1 MDISLKM
8 PIERFGW
15 RASIGVGAF
24 SCGVLLYELC
34 LTRVLSVVFYYH
46 TAFLALSL
54 AMLGL
59 GAGAVWV
66 YLRDATLSIE
76 STTGTRPES
85 PTKDLFSVQAW
96 LLGAAWG
103 MALMP
108 ILLGWLRFPT
118 DLLESPFR
126 PQFLLIFSTVSLVA
140 LIPFVCCGVVLSRWF
155 VVYRRDVPRLYGWDL
170 AGAALGALLLVPW
183 MGWLGGPTGLL
194 GCATLMVAV
203 HWWMFAEQEGLLWRW
218 VATSGIGGLLVFQGL
233 FAIWTIQIDFS
244 PDAKDRRI
252 LYKKWNAFSRVVLLP
267 PQDWDRAISDQQ
279 RDVWRGRLP
288 EQREALIDINA
299 YAPYLAF
306 DGDLRKVRYLGELVS
321 NAAYHLLPQG
331 QRVVVLGPGGG
342 KDILG
347 ALLFAPKKVT
357 GIELNPILIH
367 DILKHRLRKFSGNLI
382 EHPKVRWIVGEGRS
396 ELERLHETFDV
407 IVANSVVTWAAHSS
421 GGMNLAEHSL
431 YTREACGLYMDRLS
445 EQGILSV
452 SLWDLGH
459 HALILRWIRTC
470 EQAAKQRGIASLADH
485 TIVLSNAWSPKA
497 MFSTV
502 LISKSPFSPEQRL
515 AAKSF
520 AEQYGFVA
528 SYLPPEAPE
537 PTEPCPPP
545 TSTSQPT
552 SKLATTVA
560 SDTKTA
566 PPRRMEGNE
575 KEEQEAYQ
583 RKRTERQASERKLQ
597 ALYERYFRD
606 SDAMVHTFPGAIDAA
621 TDDRPFFLYTARLRD
636 LFGGD
641 SSRWLGENAAIVSL
655 GISLLVVSLLLMVM
669 IFGPLWWSSR
679 HAIHTLPWGAL
690 AFFLCLGLGFMF
702 LEVPIL
708 QRLSLFLGH
717 PTYALT
723 VGLSS
728 LLLWSGLGSLW
739 IGRWKEPTDLLRWMQ
754 IFWGALLL
762 ILVIVGIGLDP
773 LLQTAMGWP
782 LWGRITLAFALLGVC
797 GFGMG
802 MPLPAGMSLLAAR
815 MPHAVPWAWGLNGAA
830 GVVASVSILWVAAE
844 WGFSI
849 AFVMAWFCYLFA
861 AYLFWRMVR
870 TLP

>member
-1 MDISLKM
+1 
-8 PIERFGW
+8 
-15 RASIGVGAF
+15 
-24 SCGVLLYELC
+24 
-34 LTRVLSVVFYYH
+34 
-46 TAFLALSL
+46 
-54 AMLGL
+54 
-59 GAGAVWV
+59 
-66 YLRDATLSIE
+66 
-76 STTGTRPES
+76 
-85 PTKDLFSVQAW
+85 
-96 LLGAAWG
+96 
-103 MALMP
+103 
-108 ILLGWLRFPT
+108 
-118 DLLESPFR
+118 
-126 PQFLLIFSTVSLVA
+126 
-140 LIPFVCCGVVLSRWF
+140 
-155 VVYRRDVPRLYGWDL
+155 
-170 AGAALGALLLVPW
+170 
-183 MGWLGGPTGLL
+183 
-194 GCATLMVAV
+194 
-203 HWWMFAEQEGLLWRW
+203 
-218 VATSGIGGLLVFQGL
+218 
-233 FAIWTIQIDFS
+233 
-244 PDAKDRRI
+244 
-252 LYKKWNAFSRVVLLP
+252 
-267 PQDWDRAISDQQ
+267 
-279 RDVWRGRLP
+279 
-288 EQREALIDINA
+288 
-299 YAPYLAF
+299 
-306 DGDLRKVRYLGELVS
+306 
-321 NAAYHLLPQG
+321 
-331 QRVVVLGPGGG
+331 
-342 KDILG
+342 
-347 ALLFAPKKVT
+347 
-357 GIELNPILIH
+357 
-367 DILKHRLRKFSGNLI
+367 
-382 EHPKVRWIVGEGRS
+382 
-396 ELERLHETFDV
+396 
-407 IVANSVVTWAAHSS
+407 
-421 GGMNLAEHSL
+421 
-431 YTREACGLYMDRLS
+431 
-445 EQGILSV
+445 
-452 SLWDLGH
+452 
-459 HALILRWIRTC
+459 
-470 EQAAKQRGIASLADH
+470 
-485 TIVLSNAWSPKA
+485 
-497 MFSTV
+497 
-502 LISKSPFSPEQRL
+502 
-515 AAKSF
+515 
-520 AEQYGFVA
+520 
-528 SYLPPEAPE
+528 
-537 PTEPCPPP
+537 
-545 TSTSQPT
+545 
-552 SKLATTVA
+552 
-560 SDTKTA
+560 
-566 PPRRMEGNE
+566 MEGNE

-583 RKRTERQASERKLQ
+583 RKLIERQASERKLQ

-606 SDAMVHTFPGAIDAA
+606 SDAMVQTFPGAIDAA

-636 LFGGD
+636 LFAGD